1 MTADWESVRET
12 EEDRRNARLSDA
24 EVKSTHAYSRAT
36 DALSYSKGALQHC
49 RDNHEELV
57 ALRARVKF
65 LEDET
70 DIADRTAMWG
80 CLLAAV
86 SAGLAVGALIVAII
100 AEALRW
106 SPSSATGAGT
116 RPPCAMRGGSPSGRG
131 AIPARTATTPCAG
144 TAPGR

>member
-12 EEDRRNARLSDA
+12 EEDRRDRRLSD
-24 EVKSTHAYSRAT
+24 VDVRSTRAYSRAT

-49 RDNHEELV
+49 RETKDGLQALSKEIEEVRDWAVRDDAMCGELE
-57 ALRARVKF
+57 AEMHGLRARIKY
-65 LEDET
+65 LEDLV

-100 AEALRW
+100 AEA
-106 SPSSATGAGT
+106 
-116 RPPCAMRGGSPSGRG
+116 MR
-131 AIPARTATTPCAG
+131 
-144 TAPGR
+144 